1 MNLIKTIWDTIQAAE
16 VQAVGPELI
25 AFNNAVMATP
35 TLPTLVMQGQLLI
48 AQAGAKQPQIAIAL
62 AADLATTINAAI
74 EAQIAKATAA
84 KSA

>member
-1 MNLIKTIWDTIQAAE
+1 MNLIQTIWQTLQAAE

-25 AFNNAVMATP
+25 AFNNAVVATP
-35 TLPTLVMQGQLLI
+35 TLPTLVTQGQLLI
-48 AQAGAKQPQIAIAL
+48 AQAAAKQPQIGVAL

-84 KSA
+84 KPA

>member
-62 AADLATTINAAI
+62 AADLATTINGEI